1 MWNKDCLRESRR
13 ANMTSVAIIDLMSVE
28 AGYAV
33 YVCQCQIA
41 AGNGPTHSVRAVVDD
56 GQYAPTSYSAVSSPS
71 CHQQVPFPRGAA
83 RITRSIRQRGFQTTI
98 YSPGSNDDV
107 SVDSKPTSRN
117 LSLRNRIKSPQLLLT
132 SSSAAI
138 TADDVVHR
146 THCSQRTQPADKV
159 LAVRGLYTNYARR
172 GSRGCAQKNG

>member
-1 MWNKDCLRESRR
+1 MRYMYANARLQLVMVRLTQCAQSEMMVNMLRRS
-13 ANMTSVAIIDLMSVE
+13 TSLFLLLPAISKFLF
-28 AGYAV
+28 
-33 YVCQCQIA
+33 Q
-41 AGNGPTHSVRAVVDD
+41 
-56 GQYAPTSYSAVSSPS
+56 
-71 CHQQVPFPRGAA
+71 RGAA
-83 RITRSIRQRGFQTTI
+83 RITRGIRQRGSQTAI
-98 YSPGSNDDV
+98 YSDDV
-107 SVDSKPTSRN
+107 CVDSKPTSRN